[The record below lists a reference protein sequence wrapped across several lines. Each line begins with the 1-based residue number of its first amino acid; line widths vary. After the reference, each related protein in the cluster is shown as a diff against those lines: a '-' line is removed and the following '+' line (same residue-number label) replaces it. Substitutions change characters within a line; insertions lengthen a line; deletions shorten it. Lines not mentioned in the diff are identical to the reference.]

1 MNFFDKKIFLKN
13 IFITYLLSL
22 TLFPFYLESS
32 IKNSTKKYGFDMTN
46 FVKDSEYILGPGDKL
61 FIRFFGATDFSGEVN
76 ILNDGSVSIPI
87 IGDIYITGITK
98 KMAEEKIERLLTP
111 HLIQKDVQVL
121 VINPRKIKFVVKGE
135 VNNPGIYSINEKE
148 SFNAKRKEFPFLPAT
163 IKSVP
168 TLIDAIQKSGGL
180 TNKAD
185 ITKIEIK
192 RRMPSNKN
200 LSNHKLAYSNL
211 LKLLKQGDFDQ
222 NPSIFDGD
230 LITVA
235 KIPNIENKSL
245 LDMGNLTPGEI
256 DVFVVGEVKSPGLMQ
271 ISNKS
276 TISEAILAAGGP
288 INFRSKKNKIKVLRN
303 NKSGHS
309 IIEESKFSL
318 KNNLKKNNKIIL
330 KNGDIIFV
338 DSSGLAKT
346 NDAISAATLPFVG
359 LYRTLQFIRLING
372 EESL

>member
-1 MNFFDKKIFLKN
+1 MNFFDKKILLKN
-13 IFITYLLSL
+13 IFITYFLSL
-22 TLFPFYLESS
+22 SLFPYYLESS
-32 IKNSTKKYGFDMTN
+32 IKNSTKKYGFDITN
-46 FVKDSEYILGPGDKL
+46 FVKDSEYVLGPGDKL

-76 ILNDGSVSIPI
+76 ILNDGTVSIPI

-135 VNNPGIYSINEKE
+135 VNNPGIYSINEEE
-148 SFNAKRKEFPFLPAT
+148 SFNAKREEFPFLPAT

-185 ITKIEIK
+185 ITKIQIK

-200 LSNHKLAYSNL
+200 LTNHKLVYSNL

-222 NPSIFDGD
+222 NLSIFDGD

-235 KIPNIENKSL
+235 KIPNIDNKSL
-245 LDMGNLTPGEI
+245 FDMGNLTPGKIE
-256 DVFVVGEVKSPGLMQ
+256 VFVVGEVKRPGLIQ

-276 TISEAILAAGGP
+276 STSEAILAAGGP

-309 IIEESKFSL
+309 IIEEYKFSL
-318 KNNLKKNNKIIL
+318 KNNLKDKNKTTL

-338 DSSGLAKT
+338 DSSGLAIT

-359 LYRTLQFIRLING
+359 LYRTFQFIKLING
-372 EESL
+372 EDSL

>member
-1 MNFFDKKIFLKN
+1 MRLI
-13 IFITYLLSL
+13 IQVFIQLM
-22 TLFPFYLESS
+22 
-32 IKNSTKKYGFDMTN
+32 KRN
-46 FVKDSEYILGPGDKL
+46 
-61 FIRFFGATDFSGEVN
+61 
-76 ILNDGSVSIPI
+76 
-87 IGDIYITGITK
+87 
-98 KMAEEKIERLLTP
+98 
-111 HLIQKDVQVL
+111 HLIQK
-121 VINPRKIKFVVKGE
+121 G
-135 VNNPGIYSINEKE
+135 
-148 SFNAKRKEFPFLPAT
+148 KEFPFLPAT

-256 DVFVVGEVKSPGLMQ
+256 DVFVVGEVKSPGLIQ

-276 TISEAILAAGGP
+276 SISEAILAAGGP

-309 IIEESKFSL
+309 IIKESKFSL
-318 KNNLKKNNKIIL
+318 KNNLKENNKTTL

-372 EESL
+372 EDSL

>member
-1 MNFFDKKIFLKN
+1 MNFFDKQIFLKN
-13 IFITYLLSL
+13 ILITYLLSSL
-22 TLFPFYLESS
+22 VFPFSLESNT
-32 IKNSTKKYGFDMTN
+32 KNNIKKYGFDISN

-76 ILNDGSVSIPI
+76 ILNDGTVSIPI
-87 IGDIYITGITK
+87 IGDIYITGLTK
-98 KMAEEKIERLLTP
+98 KMAEEKIERLLAP

-135 VNNPGIYSINEKE
+135 VNNPGIYSINEDE
-148 SFNAKRKEFPFLPAT
+148 SFNSKSEEFPFLPAT
-163 IKSVP
+163 LKSVP

-185 ITKIEIK
+185 FTKIEIK
-192 RRMPSNKN
+192 RRTPSSKN
-200 LSNHKLAYSNL
+200 SSNHKLVYSNL

-222 NPSIFDGD
+222 NPSLFDGD

-235 KIPNIENKSL
+235 KITHIENKSL
-245 LDMGNLTPGEI
+245 FDMGNLTPGKIE
-256 DVFVVGEVKSPGLMQ
+256 VFVVGEVKKPGLIK
-271 ISNKS
+271 ISHKS
-276 TISEAILAAGGP
+276 SISEAIFAAGGP

-303 NKSGHS
+303 NKSGNS
-309 IIEESKFSL
+309 IIEEYKFSL
-318 KNNLKKNNKIIL
+318 KNNLKENNKTSL

-346 NDAISAATLPFVG
+346 NDAINAATLPFVG
-359 LYRTLQFIRLING
+359 LSRTLQFIRLING
-372 EESL
+372 EDSL